1 MVIFKFS
8 EDVQPGLFQRRV
20 RSVPHLKYSKYR
32 RSNAEVERYIYSQLP
47 VTYRLDQITQSKLLI
62 RWVGGD
68 RGSNLQPLDCEAN
81 ALPTEL
87 TGHNPYKSLYPSI
100 FAYLNS
106 LLSVKQ

>member
-1 MVIFKFS
+1 MAIFKFS
-8 EDVQPGLFQRRV
+8 EDVQPGLFSEAC
-20 RSVPHLKYSKYR
+20 SVSSSSSPVSIG

-87 TGHNPYKSLYPSI
+87 TGHLQVNFEIK
-100 FAYLNS
+100 AKYLI
-106 LLSVKQ
+106 